1 MKKNEIK
8 KLNSKTPADLKKSL
22 VEAREELRVL
32 RFDLAAGKVKN
43 IQKAK
48 EVRKKIARILTF
60 IRLKETET
68 QAI

>member
-8 KLNSKTPADLKKSL
+8 KLSDKTIADLRKAL
-22 VEAREELRVL
+22 TEAREELRAL

-48 EVRKKIARILTF
+48 EVRKKIARVLTF
-60 IRLKETET
+60 IQLKEKGET
-68 QAI
+68 Q